1 MLVGH
6 YRRGDTERSAFLL
19 LLWKV
24 RLLML
29 MVLVFACLT

>member
-6 YRRGDTERSAFLL
+6 YRRGDTERSASLL

-24 RLLML
+24 RMLML
-29 MVLVFACLT
+29 MVLVFAWLT